1 MPKEGFRTLLFSLLV
16 IAIAFLS
23 YSIGA
28 MSAEGRSP
36 LRVFLT
42 SRDLA
47 IVEKTLALIESRY
60 VKPVEDEK
68 EFIYGAV
75 QGLVERLRRE
85 PYNDRYSAFLDP
97 VMWRSLSAATQGS
110 YSGVGIVIGLDPDKN
125 LPVISSVFENTPAAL
140 GGLKERDLILSV
152 DNESTEN
159 KSLDEVAKKILG
171 KEGTQVTLTILREG
185 WNQPRAFT
193 LTRKQVEVKS
203 VLDEKLLA
211 EDIGYFRIASFGL
224 KTYEETKTAIEDLLS
239 KGAKSLIIDLRYN
252 PGGLL
257 DSAVKIADLFLSK
270 GVIVKVEQ
278 RGEEPVLFTANS
290 EDEDLELPVV
300 ILVNRYSA
308 SASEVLAAALRDN
321 QRAKIVG
328 EDTFGKGTVQE
339 VYELEKD
346 GVALSLTVGRYLTP
360 SGHDLS
366 EKPISPDIRT
376 TLDELKK
383 DYPSIAKKQ
392 EQIKTLS
399 DKQAEL
405 AAELFKEYSDA
416 QLEISKKL
424 AKAELKKK
432 R

>member
-1 MPKEGFRTLLFSLLV
+1 MTKESSKTIVFCLLV
-16 IAIAFLS
+16 IAIALLS
-23 YSIGA
+23 YFIGS
-28 MSAEGRSP
+28 MNAEGSSP
-36 LRVFLT
+36 LKAFLP

-47 IVEKTLALIESRY
+47 IVERTLALIESRY
-60 VKPVEDEK
+60 VKPVGDKK

-75 QGLVERLRRE
+75 QGIMERLRRE
-85 PYNDRYSAFLDP
+85 PYNDIYSAFLDP
-97 VMWRSLSAATQGS
+97 VMWRSLSATTQGS

-125 LPVISSVFENTPAAL
+125 LPVIASVFENTPASF

-171 KEGTQVTLTILREG
+171 KEGTEVTLTILREG
-185 WNQPRAFT
+185 WNEPRAFK
-193 LTRKQVEVKS
+193 LIRKQVEVKS
-203 VLDEKLLA
+203 VLDEKILD

-224 KTYEETKTAIEDLLS
+224 KTYDETKSAIEHLLS

-270 GVIVKVEQ
+270 GLIVKVEQ
-278 RGEEPVLFTANS
+278 RDKEPVLFNANP
-290 EDEDLELPVV
+290 EDDDFDLPVV
-300 ILVNRYSA
+300 VLVNRYSA
-308 SASEVLAAALRDN
+308 SASEVFAAALRDN
-321 QRAKIVG
+321 GRAKIVG

-339 VYELEKD
+339 VYELEED

-366 EKPISPDIRT
+366 EKPISPDVRT

-383 DYPSIAKKQ
+383 DYPSINKKQ
-392 EQIKTLS
+392 EQIKILS

-405 AAELFKEYSDA
+405 AAELFKEYSAA
-416 QLEISKKL
+416 QLELSMQL
-424 AKAELKKK
+424 AKTELKKK
-432 R
+432 S